1 MNKEDKLFVNSEY
14 LFNNQSF
21 NIKLERII
29 ERGYWKLLPSE
40 VMNVRFERSK
50 NQFIHF
56 LIPFIINVQESFSYL
71 PRSAQ

>member
-29 ERGYWKLLPSE
+29 ERGYSKLSPFE
-40 VMNVRFERSK
+40 VMEVSLGRSK
-50 NQFIHF
+50 NQFIH
-56 LIPFIINVQESFSYL
+56 INITFHFQ
-71 PRSAQ
+71 